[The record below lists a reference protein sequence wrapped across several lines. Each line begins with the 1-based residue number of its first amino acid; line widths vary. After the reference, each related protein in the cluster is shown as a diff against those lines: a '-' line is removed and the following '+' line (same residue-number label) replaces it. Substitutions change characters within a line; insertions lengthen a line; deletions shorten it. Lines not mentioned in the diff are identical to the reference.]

1 MKDEPPRTSRHAES
15 RSRQRVE
22 RGGLPAE
29 VLTGLWAHG
38 REAVK
43 QDFDRFC
50 AVKQTDKAYRVCIKQ
65 GEAYLVV
72 KSLTTNVIV
81 TVMRPYQER
90 TKNGRGRR
98 I

>member
-1 MKDEPPRTSRHAES
+1 MKDEPPRTSAHAET
-15 RSRQRVE
+15 RSRQRVD
-22 RGGLPAE
+22 RGGLPTE

-38 REAVK
+38 RDAVA
-43 QDFDRFC
+43 QDFDKFC
-50 AVKQTDKAYRVCIKQ
+50 AVKQADKAYRVCIKQ

-81 TVMRPYQER
+81 TVMKPYER
-90 TKNGRGRR
+90 RTHGRDRR

>member
-1 MKDEPPRTSRHAES
+1 MKDEPPRLSRHAES
-15 RSRQRVE
+15 RSRQRVD
-22 RGGLPAE
+22 RGGIPAD
-29 VLTGLWAHG
+29 VLASLWAHG
-38 REAVK
+38 RDAVA

-50 AVKQTDKAYRVCIKQ
+50 AVKQADKAYRVAIKQ

-81 TVMRPYQER
+81 TVMKPYER
-90 TKNGRGRR
+90 RTHGRDRR